1 VGYQGN
7 TPAIQEIFDLY
18 FSKKPEYRDYSG
30 YVMVRFVL
38 SCKDEAGMFRAEAC
52 DDSFREIDCPET
64 LRNDLIAIVKKL
76 KGWKHAVYE
85 QNDFDAYM
93 CLTFKMS
100 KGKILQILP
109 LL

>member
-1 VGYQGN
+1 
-7 TPAIQEIFDLY
+7 
-18 FSKKPEYRDYSG
+18 
-30 YVMVRFVL
+30 
-38 SCKDEAGMFRAEAC
+38 MFRAEAC